1 MHLTEYS
8 TYLLMPSDKHNLRTA
23 RATDLISLLIN
34 VASSWDMPF
43 HQPQQLQCLHHGATL
58 APICAPILSSNLQL
72 KYIQVTIYSRCVMIS
87 VRDIKTELIAAA
99 LLTLFFVIKWVRH
112 SWNWDAMAFTY
123 RDMGHVFHKWIFCT
137 FHNGWMDCR
146 DGLHAVPCL

>member
-1 MHLTEYS
+1 MLCIKQNLLLTNLL
-8 TYLLMPSDKHNLRTA
+8 TYLLMPSNKHNLRMA
-23 RATDLISLLIN
+23 RATDLTSLLIN
-34 VASSWDMPF
+34 IASSWDMPF
-43 HQPQQLQCLHHGATL
+43 HQLQQLQCLHHGATL
-58 APICAPILSSNLQL
+58 APICASHPQL
-72 KYIQVTIYSRCVMIS
+72 VYIEVTIYSRCVMIS

-146 DGLHAVPCL
+146 DGLHA